1 MTGEELKKKLK
12 GERYSITDLADKLG
26 MTRPNLSQALS
37 VKDVKTGLVE
47 DLARVLNLPVSF
59 FFGEDTNCNNATA
72 NGDSSVAAI
81 NSSVIM
87 ENSEVLKERITHLEE
102 MLAEKERTI
111 QILIKNNNN
120 KTIRTK

>member
-1 MTGEELKKKLK
+1 MTGDELKKRLK
-12 GERYSITDLADKLG
+12 GERYSITDLAEKLG

-47 DLARVLNLPVSF
+47 DLARVLNLPISF
-59 FFGEDTNCNNATA
+59 FFGEDAKCNNATV

-81 NSSVIM
+81 NSNVTMDSH
-87 ENSEVLKERITHLEE
+87 EVLKERIAHLEE

-111 QILIKNNNN
+111 QILINKKN
-120 KTIRTK
+120 